1 MKQTGIAAAVLAL
14 LLTACGGGED
24 AASNDPGSAPDV
36 QQAEQTARNAT
47 QKLTA
52 TLLGAVQRAMKEG
65 GPAHAVRVC
74 AGKAQELTDEVADE
88 YSVEMR
94 RVTEKPRNPL
104 DSPDSYERRVLA
116 RFEAQAKEGRLDAT
130 TVHTEVV
137 TVDDGRALRFLK
149 PLTIKKPCLA
159 CHGSGEQISA
169 EVAAVLQERYPADRA
184 TGYATGDLRGAISV
198 TVPLEE

>member
-1 MKQTGIAAAVLAL
+1 MRHIGIAAALLVL
-14 LLTACGGGED
+14 LLTACGGGGD
-24 AASNDPGSAPDV
+24 AASNDTDSPADV
-36 QQAEQTARNAT
+36 EQAEQTAREAA
-47 QKLTA
+47 QQLTT

-65 GPAHAVRVC
+65 GSAHAVRVC
-74 AGKAQELTDEVADE
+74 AGKAQELTDEVAAE
-88 YSVEMR
+88 YHVALR

-104 DSPDSYERRVLA
+104 DSPDAYERRVLA
-116 RFEAQAKEGRLDAT
+116 GFAAQAKEGTLDAA
-130 TVHTEVV
+130 TVHVEVV
-137 TVDDGRALRFLK
+137 TADGGRALRFLK

-159 CHGSGEQISA
+159 CHGTAEQISA